1 MFTDL
6 INKALQ
12 LVHPVLDELVLAA
25 TLDLLVRQRG
35 NWNEGELFHQPFVKP
50 VKMLVAPRDL
60 DVIKLKINGR
70 ILSYIKE

>member
-1 MFTDL
+1 
-6 INKALQ
+6 
-12 LVHPVLDELVLAA
+12 
-25 TLDLLVRQRG
+25 LDLLVRQRG